1 MLISA
6 AKYQHSLQKA
16 TFLQQQ
22 AARNIHLK
30 SSTTQALFWQGQ
42 ADLWMVLM
50 TAGISARQSVFSQ
63 IDAGLPHAGELA
75 QQADTGLHQLCAG
88 IHGQSQR
95 HRLKDDRM
103 LSFVLVDGFGHIIA
117 CRERLAKLSHHPL
130 LQRGLS
136 GVLQREL

>member
-1 MLISA
+1 
-6 AKYQHSLQKA
+6 
-16 TFLQQQ
+16 
-22 AARNIHLK
+22 
-30 SSTTQALFWQGQ
+30 
-42 ADLWMVLM
+42 MVLM

-117 CRERLAKLSHHPL
+117 CRERLVHERCA
-130 LQRGLS
+130 
-136 GVLQREL
+136 